1 MNILMLA
8 LPVAV
13 LNLGSIG
20 LSAQSAAPA
29 TAAVSRIHQLEVED
43 QSENPG
49 NISAA
54 EYYRHGDA
62 RRAEVRKLLE
72 EGKITSGE
80 DFSDAALIF
89 QHGQT
94 PEEFLFAHVL
104 AVEALIRGGSADKW
118 LAAATLDRYLQAVNR
133 PQIFGTQYPGDRT
146 AGNTPKPQVDP
157 HVMNIQRTQQPYDA
171 KLLPESVRQ
180 DFCVPD
186 VSQQE
191 KNLAIFNTGHRPE
204 GKMMRATT
212 CSH

>member
-1 MNILMLA
+1 MKILMLV

-13 LNLGSIG
+13 LNLGSIA
-20 LSAQSAAPA
+20 LSAQSIAPA
-29 TAAVSRIHQLEVED
+29 TAAVSRVHQLETED

-62 RRAEVRKLLE
+62 RRAQVRKLLD
-72 EGKITSGE
+72 EGKLTSGE

-104 AVEALIRGGSADKW
+104 AVEALIRGDSADKW

-133 PQIFGTQYPGDRT
+133 PQIFGTQYPGVKA

-204 GKMMRATT
+204 GKLMRATA
-212 CSH
+212 CSD

>member
-1 MNILMLA
+1 MRILMLA
-8 LPVAV
+8 LPVTV
-13 LNLGSIG
+13 LSLGSIG
-20 LSAQSAAPA
+20 LSTQNAAPT
-29 TAAVSRIHQLEVED
+29 TAAVSRVHQLEIED

-49 NISAA
+49 NISAT

-133 PQIFGTQYPGDRT
+133 PQVFGTQYPGDKS
-146 AGNTPKPQVDP
+146 AGNAPKPQVDP
-157 HVMNIQRTQQPYDA
+157 RVMNIQRTQQPYDA
-171 KLLPESVRQ
+171 KLLPDSVRQ

-186 VSQQE
+186 ASQQE

-204 GKMMRATT
+204 GKLMRAAT
-212 CSH
+212 CSQ